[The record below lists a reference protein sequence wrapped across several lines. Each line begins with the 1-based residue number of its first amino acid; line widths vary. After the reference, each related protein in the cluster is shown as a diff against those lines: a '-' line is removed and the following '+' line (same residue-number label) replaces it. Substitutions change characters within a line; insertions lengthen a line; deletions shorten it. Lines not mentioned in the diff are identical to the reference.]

1 MTHMKRPCLLQY
13 PLIFDLLTYLDT
25 TYDILALIN
34 TSFNAQGEPI
44 VHTEDQAQKS
54 AKAMGLDGLLINEKL
69 VLFEES

>member
-1 MTHMKRPCLLQY
+1 MFLHKT
-13 PLIFDLLTYLDT
+13 IET
-25 TYDILALIN
+25 N

-54 AKAMGLDGLLINEKL
+54 AKAMGLDGVLINEKL